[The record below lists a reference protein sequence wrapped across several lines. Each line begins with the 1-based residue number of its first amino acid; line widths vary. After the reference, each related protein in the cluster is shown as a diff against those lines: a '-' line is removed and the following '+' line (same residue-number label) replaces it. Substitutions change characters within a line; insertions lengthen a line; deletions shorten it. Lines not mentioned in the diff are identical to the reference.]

1 VEQDLSKL
9 IAELGEYKKT
19 TIETSYPL
27 FNGPEVYAATM
38 GCELVNV
45 HTREVEFP
53 PECIVTIIYDR
64 GEIAFSAFCVPLDV
78 LATLADPTTMPN
90 YVEQKDY
97 PYCSFTIGETLFR
110 LCSISVK

>member
-1 VEQDLSKL
+1 MEQDLSKL
-9 IAELGEYKKT
+9 IAELGEYQKT
-19 TIETSYPL
+19 TIETSYDLLTHP
-27 FNGPEVYAATM
+27 GQ
-38 GCELVNV
+38 
-45 HTREVEFP
+45 VEFP

-64 GEIAFSAFCVPLDV
+64 GEIAFSAFCVPLEV

-110 LCSISVK
+110 IVSINMR